1 MHFQVTFASHF
12 CANGQNWRA
21 PEKFKN
27 FSSLLLKFYAVLTQ
41 ILRQV
46 FTLTGFKNQ
55 TQR

>member
-46 FTLTGFKNQ
+46 FTLTAFKNQ